1 MTHRDFE
8 TARESLASLIE
19 EYEELERGSD
29 DVKPKPEKKK
39 EPAPQPRAEKEQDK
53 DASTTG

>member
-8 TARESLASLIE
+8 TARESLAALIE
-19 EYEELERGSD
+19 EYEELEAGSAD
-29 DVKPKPEKKK
+29 ANARPEKRK
-39 EPAPQPRAEKEQDK
+39 ERAPQPRAESDEEK

>member
-39 EPAPQPRAEKEQDK
+39 EQVTQPRAEQNEDK